1 MIMLKRDEK
10 EICNLGVSNYMLFL
24 QCLEYT
30 MKCLKKM
37 LRVVDFTN
45 YFCLSIYISL
55 KQDSRNQ
62 SYLFVG
68 YASVKI
74 WAAVDVFCLKQW
86 TLCRQTRLPV
96 TGL

>member
-1 MIMLKRDEK
+1 MLKRDKK

-74 WAAVDVFCLKQW
+74 WAAVDVFLFK
-86 TLCRQTRLPV
+86 TMDFMQTN
-96 TGL
+96 